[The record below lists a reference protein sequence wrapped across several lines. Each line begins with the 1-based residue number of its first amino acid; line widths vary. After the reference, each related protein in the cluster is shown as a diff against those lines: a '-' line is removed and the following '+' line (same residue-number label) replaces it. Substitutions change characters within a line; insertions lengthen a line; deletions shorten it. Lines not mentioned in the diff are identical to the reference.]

1 MAVKLEK
8 NYRPVVPVN
17 SNLTVY
23 FRSSASLTP
32 KTSNSLLS
40 INRYNCNRNVYQR
53 LKYY

>member
-23 FRSSASLTP
+23 FLTTRNTNIKSLY
-32 KTSNSLLS
+32 TSLCVLCEMLGAL
-40 INRYNCNRNVYQR
+40 RG
-53 LKYY
+53 